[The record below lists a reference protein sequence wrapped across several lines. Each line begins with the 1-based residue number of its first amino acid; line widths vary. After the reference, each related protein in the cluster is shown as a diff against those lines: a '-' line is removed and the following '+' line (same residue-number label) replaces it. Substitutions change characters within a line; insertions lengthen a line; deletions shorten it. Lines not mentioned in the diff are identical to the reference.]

1 MLVQVRQILRQ
12 NPYLLSK
19 LITFLVFTSSI
30 LIFSCN
36 GNHTHVESSA
46 FEWFDDFNNESLDTN
61 FWNVEYGNGCPD
73 LCGLGNNEAQTYT
86 GSKRN
91 LALKMEN

>member
-46 FEWFDDFNNESLDTN
+46 FEWFDDFNNGILTQTFGMLNMETVVLIYVALVIMKHKLTLD
-61 FWNVEYGNGCPD
+61 
-73 LCGLGNNEAQTYT
+73 LNEI
-86 GSKRN
+86 
-91 LALKMEN
+91 